1 MLFRVSSVIALTF
14 IGASCSKQLDPF
26 SAAFIDRSTAGLS
39 MYPLAKDPRAV
50 GTFPG
55 MAKSGAGYFYDEV
68 LEYPVWMHPERGAR
82 KLAGNEDYF
91 AAFARYESA
100 ASYAK
105 ATEGAE
111 EAPLVLVRQ
120 RESVNEPTPGVFEW
134 VKTERITE
142 WNVEW
147 LQGTQ
152 RTPTSIPRFLAEHA
166 QTESK

>member
-1 MLFRVSSVIALTF
+1 M
-14 IGASCSKQLDPF
+14 
-26 SAAFIDRSTAGLS
+26 
-39 MYPLAKDPRAV
+39 
-50 GTFPG
+50 
-55 MAKSGAGYFYDEV
+55 
-68 LEYPVWMHPERGAR
+68 
-82 KLAGNEDYF
+82 
-91 AAFARYESA
+91 
-100 ASYAK
+100 
-105 ATEGAE
+105 
-111 EAPLVLVRQ
+111 VLVRQ